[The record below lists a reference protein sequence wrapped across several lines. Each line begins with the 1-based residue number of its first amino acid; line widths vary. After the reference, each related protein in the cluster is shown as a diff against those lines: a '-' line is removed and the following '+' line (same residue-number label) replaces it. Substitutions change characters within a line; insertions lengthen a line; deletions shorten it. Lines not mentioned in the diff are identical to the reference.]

1 MNTIVEFE
9 VNEAVVEQMAEQAK
23 AIVAEIDL
31 NDLALVGGG
40 FVSPCFA

>member
-9 VNEAVVEQMAEQAK
+9 VNTVVVEQVAEQGK
-23 AIVAEIDL
+23 AIVAEIDV

-40 FVSPCFA
+40 LVSPCFA